1 MTQDLK
7 KYNKE
12 KAAKAKKER
21 ILKLTNWLTTDY
33 VLRLG
38 HIKRCAYFGI
48 KADET
53 EYHLQKTAYLVEQ
66 ELRSLKGLKP
76 LDSIE
81 MIDILGE

>member
-38 HIKRCAYFGI
+38 HIKR
-48 KADET
+48 
-53 EYHLQKTAYLVEQ
+53 
-66 ELRSLKGLKP
+66 R
-76 LDSIE
+76 
-81 MIDILGE
+81 

>member
-7 KYNKE
+7 KYNEE

-53 EYHLQKTAYLVEQ
+53 
-66 ELRSLKGLKP
+66 
-76 LDSIE
+76 
-81 MIDILGE
+81 

>member
-1 MTQDLK
+1 MFSDWVTLK
-7 KYNKE
+7 E
-12 KAAKAKKER
+12 
-21 ILKLTNWLTTDY
+21 
-33 VLRLG
+33 
-38 HIKRCAYFGI
+38 
-48 KADET
+48 DET